1 MFPEKHNYSVR
12 GEKINI
18 RSTEQIVDQKALLF
32 GLTSVLLYGIGF
44 GLTLP
49 VVPFLVQPYVK
60 SLEEQATAVTLLTF
74 AYAICVLLAAPGLG
88 ALSDRYGR
96 RPVLIIC
103 LLGSAAGYL
112 IFGIGGAFWVLFA
125 GRIIDGLTG
134 GNISTILAYFADNTP
149 KEQRVKYFG
158 WAGAAVGVGTII
170 GPTLGGLL
178 ATFGYAIPMYFGAII
193 TLLNVVYGA
202 IYMPESLSRDYRLAK
217 IPFARL
223 NPFTQFASVFSIQNL
238 KWIFMAIFLLGVPS
252 GSLQTLFSQFA
263 KDTFRWEPAMIGLV
277 SSIIGATDILTQ
289 SLVMPKLLLKLQVA
303 RIAVLGMVSEIIAYG
318 LIAASGIFSS
328 IPFFIVGTL
337 IFGFGDAIF
346 GPAVNG
352 IASNAVSSEEQG
364 RIQGGSQSIQALT
377 RIIGPILGG
386 GLYISLGHFTPAV
399 MGMILVAAAIA
410 AMRKGTPVYL

>member
-1 MFPEKHNYSVR
+1 MCKS
-12 GEKINI
+12 KSINTQ
-18 RSTEQIVDQKALLF
+18 STEQTVDKKALRF

-44 GLTLP
+44 GLTTP
-49 VVPFLVQPYVK
+49 VVPFLVQPYVR
-60 SLEEQATAVTLLTF
+60 SPENQAMVIALLTF
-74 AYAICVLLAAPGLG
+74 IYAVCVFLAAPGLG

-112 IFGIGGAFWVLFA
+112 IFGIGGALWVLFV
-125 GRIIDGLTG
+125 GRIIDGITG
-134 GNISTILAYFADNTP
+134 GNISTILAYFADITP
-149 KEQRVKYFG
+149 KEQRTKYFG
-158 WAGAAVGVGTII
+158 WAGAASGIGFII

-178 ATFGYAIPMYFGAII
+178 AKFGYSTPMYFGVII

-202 IYMPESLSRDYRLAK
+202 IYMPESLSKDHRLDK
-217 IPFARL
+217 ISFVRL
-223 NPFTQFASVFSIQNL
+223 NPFTQFASVFSIKNL
-238 KWIFMAIFLLGVPS
+238 KWIFIAILLLGVPS
-252 GSLQTLFSQFA
+252 GSLQTFFSQFA
-263 KDTFRWEPAMIGLV
+263 KDTFKWEPAIIGIV
-277 SSIIGATDILTQ
+277 FSILGATDIITQ
-289 SLVMPKLLLKLQVA
+289 SLIMPKLLMKLKEA

-318 LIAASGIFSS
+318 LIAASGIFSYF
-328 IPFFIVGTL
+328 PFFIAGTI

-364 RIQGGSQSIQALT
+364 RIQGGSQSIQALS

-386 GLYISLGHFTPAV
+386 ELYVSLGHFAPAV

-410 AMRKGTPVYL
+410 AMHKGTQPS

>member
-1 MFPEKHNYSVR
+1 MCKFKS
-12 GEKINI
+12 INTQSI
-18 RSTEQIVDQKALLF
+18 EQTVDKKALMF

-49 VVPFLVQPYVK
+49 VIPFLVQRYVR
-60 SLEEQATAVTLLTF
+60 SPENQAMVIAMLTLVYAV
-74 AYAICVLLAAPGLG
+74 CVFLAAPGLG

-112 IFGIGGAFWVLFA
+112 IFGIGGALWVLFL

-134 GNISTILAYFADNTP
+134 GNISTILAYFADITP
-149 KEQRVKYFG
+149 KEQRTKYFG
-158 WAGAAVGVGTII
+158 WAGAAAGVGSII
-170 GPTLGGLL
+170 GPSLGGLL
-178 ATFGYAIPMYFGAII
+178 AKVDYTTPMYFGAII

-202 IYMPESLSRDYRLAK
+202 IYMPESLSKDRRLAK
-217 IPFARL
+217 ISFVRL
-223 NPFTQFASVFSIQNL
+223 NPFTQFASIFSIKNL
-238 KWIFMAIFLLGVPS
+238 KWIFIAIFLLGVPS
-252 GSLQTLFSQFA
+252 GSLQTFFSQFA
-263 KDTFRWEPAMIGLV
+263 KDTFKWEPA
-277 SSIIGATDILTQ
+277 IIGIMFSILGAMDIITQ
-289 SLVMPKLLLKLQVA
+289 SLIMPKLLMKLKVA
-303 RIAVLGMVSEIIAYG
+303 QIAVLGMVSEIIAYG
-318 LIAASGIFSS
+318 FIAASGICSYF
-328 IPFFIVGTL
+328 PFFILGTI

-364 RIQGGSQSIQALT
+364 RIQGGNQSIQALT

-386 GLYISLGHFTPAV
+386 ALYVSLGHFAPAV

-410 AMRKGTPVYL
+410 AMHKGTHVQF